1 MTTKAGENMSI
12 GRSDYA
18 KQSTTKTISSDD
30 PNAIEHLIA
39 KLNVLESSTPRN
51 SAEISRIKKR
61 IALLRRI
68 DKLGHYEGRFP
79 GGRYQTNE
87 EINRIQV
94 IFEEAPD
101 EKTVKELKRYTF
113 RALRSG
119 LEFQASRTPTNL
131 RRIQRLAQQLCD
143 PIPPNLSIPMARKLF
158 IYAQTLAAALSS
170 ECNAPAE

>member
-1 MTTKAGENMSI
+1 MPI
-12 GRSDYA
+12 GRIDYA

-30 PNAIEHLIA
+30 PNAIELLIA
-39 KLNVLESSTPRN
+39 KLNILESSTPRN

-68 DKLGHYEGRFP
+68 DNLEHHEGRFP

-94 IFEEAPD
+94 IFEEPPD

-113 RALRSG
+113 RSLRSG

-131 RRIQRLAQQLCD
+131 RRIQCLAQQLCD
-143 PIPPNLSIPMARKLF
+143 PIPQNLSTHMAKKLS
-158 IYAQTLAAALSS
+158 IYAQALADALSS
-170 ECNAPAE
+170 DRE

>member
-1 MTTKAGENMSI
+1 MSI
-12 GRSDYA
+12 GRNDFV

-30 PNAIEHLIA
+30 PNVIEHLIT
-39 KLNVLESSTPRN
+39 KLDILESSTPRN

-68 DKLGHYEGRFP
+68 DKLEHHEGRFP

-94 IFEEAPD
+94 IFNEPPD

-143 PIPPNLSIPMARKLF
+143 PIPQNFSTPMAKKLF
-158 IYAQTLAAALSS
+158 IYAQALADALSS
-170 ECNAPAE
+170 DRE

>member
-1 MTTKAGENMSI
+1 MPI
-12 GRSDYA
+12 GRTDYA

-30 PNAIEHLIA
+30 PNAIELLIA
-39 KLNVLESSTPRN
+39 KLNILESSTPRN

-68 DKLGHYEGRFP
+68 DNLEHHEGRFP

-94 IFEEAPD
+94 IFEEPPD

-113 RALRSG
+113 RSLRSG

-143 PIPPNLSIPMARKLF
+143 PIPQNLSTHMAKKLS
-158 IYAQTLAAALSS
+158 IYAQALADALSS
-170 ECNAPAE
+170 EHK

>member
-1 MTTKAGENMSI
+1 MPI
-12 GRSDYA
+12 GRTDYA

-30 PNAIEHLIA
+30 PNAIELLIA
-39 KLNVLESSTPRN
+39 KLNILESSTPRN

-68 DKLGHYEGRFP
+68 DKLEHHEGRFP

-94 IFEEAPD
+94 IFNEPPD

-143 PIPPNLSIPMARKLF
+143 PIPQNLSTPMAKKLS
-158 IYAQTLAAALSS
+158 IYAQALADALSS
-170 ECNAPAE
+170 DRE

>member
-1 MTTKAGENMSI
+1 MPI
-12 GRSDYA
+12 GRTDYA
-18 KQSTTKTISSDD
+18 KQSTTKTISSDN
-30 PNAIEHLIA
+30 PNAIELLIA
-39 KLNVLESSTPRN
+39 KLNILESSTPRN

-68 DKLGHYEGRFP
+68 DNLEHHEGRFP

-94 IFEEAPD
+94 IFEEPPD

-113 RALRSG
+113 RTLRSG

-143 PIPPNLSIPMARKLF
+143 PIPQNLSTHMAKKLS
-158 IYAQTLAAALSS
+158 IYAQALADALSS
-170 ECNAPAE
+170 EHE

>member
-1 MTTKAGENMSI
+1 MPI
-12 GRSDYA
+12 GRIDYA

-30 PNAIEHLIA
+30 PNAIELLIA
-39 KLNVLESSTPRN
+39 KLNILESSTPRN

-68 DKLGHYEGRFP
+68 DNLEHHEGRFP

-94 IFEEAPD
+94 IFEEPPD

-113 RALRSG
+113 RTLRSG

-143 PIPPNLSIPMARKLF
+143 PIPQNLSTHMAKKLS
-158 IYAQTLAAALSS
+158 IYAQALADALSS
-170 ECNAPAE
+170 EHE